1 MIKQCHIDRT
11 VTRRH
16 HTTRDRQIIIT
27 SNKNSMKKTGSIG
40 SLPIDSTKL
49 CCNFVNTLYTWKK
62 EDAYDFLSDYDTF
75 IDWCARLA
83 VCNTGHLF
91 QLRQQAKKEPDEAI
105 IAMNK
110 IREIRLLLH
119 RLISAISANDQEKI
133 AQFLPVVNPFITDAL
148 SRINL
153 EFSGNSFTLA
163 YQKKP
168 LQLISP
174 TWQVA
179 KSLYDL
185 LTGDEMAR
193 IKECPACGWVFF
205 DETKNGKRRWCNPLH
220 CGTKDK
226 MDRYTKKLKAESDKQ
241 Q

>member
-1 MIKQCHIDRT
+1 MIQ
-11 VTRRH
+11 RRH
-16 HTTRDRQIIIT
+16 GQLIIT
-27 SNKNSMKKTGSIG
+27 SNKNAPFNTMKKTKSIE

-49 CCNFVNTLYTWKK
+49 CCNFVNTLYSWKQ
-62 EDAYDFLSDYDTF
+62 EDTYDFLTDYDTF
-75 IDWCARLA
+75 IDWCVKAA
-83 VCNTGHLF
+83 VCKEDHLI
-91 QLRQQAKKEPDEAI
+91 QLRQQAKKEPGEAI
-105 IAMNK
+105 IAMKK
-110 IREIRLLLH
+110 IREVRLLLH
-119 RLISAISANDQEKI
+119 QLISAIAGNDQVKI
-133 AQFLPVVNPFITDAL
+133 AQFLAVVNPFITDAL

-153 EFSGNSFTLA
+153 EFSGNTFTIA

-168 LQLISP
+168 IQLISP
-174 TWQVA
+174 IWWVA

-185 LTGDEMAR
+185 LTEDDIVR
-193 IKECPACGWVFF
+193 IKECPSCGWVFF